1 MTDTRN
7 IKKYEWIFGI
17 IMLLY
22 PLRHVHWGI
31 DLWDTGY
38 NYANF
43 QYMGLEH
50 MDSMWLYSTYL
61 ANALGHLF
69 TKLPFGQT
77 LIGLNVYTELL
88 VSLLAIMGY
97 WFMTRKLEVKPW
109 VAFLGEWVAISLC
122 WCPTALLYN
131 YLTYV
136 LFTACVILLYLGL
149 TKEKNGYLV
158 AAGVCLG
165 VNVFVRFSNL
175 PEAALIVAVW
185 VYAVLVGREKKEK
198 FGSIFSR
205 AFETTVYCLGG
216 YLVAVIVLLGYMHV
230 RYGLSNYIEGIMRLF
245 AMTDNATDYK
255 ATSMIMGVIGTYVE
269 NLYWAIRIGVI
280 VVAGVLF
287 FAVSKW
293 IGAHL
298 GLFAKNEKHQKALKW
313 VTQAIWCAVCVAML
327 VWLYARG
334 FCDTIFYAYGSML
347 RPGILFLMLAM
358 LIALIRI
365 VQPKT
370 SKEVKLI
377 SGLLILVI
385 LLTSI
390 GSNNGV
396 YPSINHLFLVAP
408 YCFWQIYEF
417 FVKAKEWSFK
427 GVTFCAFPVKGIIA
441 AFIAM
446 FVFQS
451 SGFGAGFT
459 FAEATGVQNVT
470 ATVDNNEVLTGVK
483 MNPERAQWMEEIS
496 AYVAEQGL
504 EGREVILY
512 GQLPALS
519 FYLQM
524 PSAFNP
530 WSDLRSYN
538 IETMQAALDDLNGDI
553 ELGKSERPVVI
564 VESDY
569 ARHAQGGSDALK
581 ALDRTVDRIHTIE
594 NDEKWYALSEF
605 MAELGYQVTFMN
617 DKFAVWE

>member
-1 MTDTRN
+1 MTKTRK
-7 IKKYEWIFGI
+7 IKNYEWIFGI

-22 PLRHVHWGI
+22 PLRHVNWGI

-50 MDSMWLYSTYL
+50 MDSMWLFSTYL
-61 ANALGHLF
+61 ANVVGHFL
-69 TKLPFGQT
+69 TKLPFGHT
-77 LIGLNVYTELL
+77 LIGMNCYTGLL
-88 VSLLAIMGY
+88 VGALALLGY
-97 WFMTRKLEVKPW
+97 WFMTRRLNVKPW
-109 VAFLGEWVAISLC
+109 VAFAGEWVAMSLC

-131 YLTYV
+131 YLTYL

-149 TKEKNGYLV
+149 TQEKNGYLV

-175 PEAALIVAVW
+175 SEAALIVAVW
-185 VYAVLVGREKKEK
+185 VYAVIAGRERKDKA
-198 FGSIFSR
+198 GAIFSR
-205 AFETTVYCLGG
+205 AFSDTVYCLAG
-216 YLVAVIVLLGYMHV
+216 YLATVVVFLGWIHI
-230 RYGLSNYIEGIMRLF
+230 RYGLQNYVDGILRLF

-280 VVAGVLF
+280 VVAGVVF
-287 FAVSKW
+287 FTVVRW
-293 IGAHL
+293 LGAHV
-298 GLFAKNEKHQKALKW
+298 GFIAQEEKRRKVLDGCAQ
-313 VTQAIWCAVCVAML
+313 VIWCAVCVAML

-365 VQPKT
+365 VQPKAA
-370 SKEVKLI
+370 KEVKLM
-377 SGLLILVI
+377 SGLLILLI

-417 FVKAKEWSFK
+417 FTKAKEWTWK
-427 GVTFCAFPVKGIIA
+427 GLTVCAFPAKGVIA
-441 AFIAM
+441 ALVVLL
-446 FVFQS
+446 VFQS

-470 ATVDNNEVLTGVK
+470 ATVDNNEVLKGVK

-496 AYVAEQGL
+496 AYVNEQGL
-504 EGREVILY
+504 AGREVILY

-530 WSDLRSYN
+530 WSDLRSYSL
-538 IETMQAALDDLNGDI
+538 ETMEAALDDLSGEID
-553 ELGKSERPVVI
+553 LGKSERPVVI

-581 ALDRTVDRIHTIE
+581 ALDRSVDRIHTIE
-594 NDEKWYALSEF
+594 NDEKWFALTEF
-605 MAELGYQVTFMN
+605 LAEQGYELTFMN
-617 DKFAVWE
+617 EKFAVWE